1 MKRFKTFMQEQHMSQ
16 DETTLSPEFLE
27 KKQIRDERI
36 VAKIEE
42 PTKEVDKEAK
52 KAAEEMKGMVE

>member
-1 MKRFKTFMQEQHMSQ
+1 MQEQHMSQ
-16 DETTLSPEFLE
+16 GETTSSPEFLE
-27 KKQIRDERI
+27 KKQRRDERI